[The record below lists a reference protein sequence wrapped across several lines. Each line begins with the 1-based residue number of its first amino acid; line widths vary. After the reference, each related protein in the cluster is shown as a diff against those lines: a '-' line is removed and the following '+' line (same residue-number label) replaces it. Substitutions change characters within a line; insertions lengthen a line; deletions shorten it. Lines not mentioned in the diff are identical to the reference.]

1 MMVFKMTRMKI
12 VRMMSKIRW
21 QSNQV
26 CFTKGWI
33 LILFDGV
40 EDDNDV
46 VNKVRMMSR
55 MAE

>member
-21 QSNQV
+21 LSNQV

-33 LILFDGV
+33 MILLDGV
-40 EDDNDV
+40 EDDNGM
-46 VNKVRMMSR
+46 KIVRMMSK